1 VRTSSLIRRAF
12 GLCAAAAIL
21 ASCGQSQNQGGV
33 LSTTAPGAILRAA
46 SDSLRSPSNQG
57 RAAAG
62 KRKSGIDPAAAAG
75 RTLLYAAGDVSSY
88 VFTTD
93 GKVVGNITQTA
104 IGACSDKNGDVFF
117 TGVNSI
123 IEFAHGGTTPIASY
137 AVPGT
142 ANSCSIDPTTGN
154 LAAVVFCLTGC
165 GESVVVLT
173 TPGMQVQSY
182 LDSALPSLLF
192 CTYDTNG
199 NLYVDGYSGSQ
210 FGLAELPAG
219 GSALQTIT
227 LSQNIQYAGQIQWD
241 GQYIAV
247 TTTIHP
253 AIEQVQVTGSTGS
266 VVGTTQ
272 LTGVGTR
279 ATQSALYRDKVAVPT
294 GTKSRARST
303 NILFWKYPVGGYPV
317 RTFTGFIGK
326 GHAEITGVAFSLP
339 PKTSR

>member
-1 VRTSSLIRRAF
+1 M
-12 GLCAAAAIL
+12 L
-21 ASCGQSQNQGGV
+21 AGCSQSQNQGGV
-33 LSTTAPGAILRAA
+33 PSVAAPGAIIRVP
-46 SDSLRSPSNQG
+46 SDSPWSPGNQG
-57 RAAAG
+57 RMPLG
-62 KRKSGIDPAAAAG
+62 NHKSRIDAAAG

-93 GKVVGNITQTA
+93 GKVIGNITQTGT
-104 IGACSDKNGDVFF
+104 GACSDKNGDVYF
-117 TGVNSI
+117 TEVNSI

-142 ANSCSIDPTTGN
+142 AYSCSIDPTTGD

-173 TPGMQVQSY
+173 TPGMKVQSY
-182 LDSALPSLLF
+182 SDSALPSLLF

-227 LSQNIQYAGQIQWD
+227 VNQNIQYAGQIQWD
-241 GQYIAV
+241 GQYVAV

-253 AIEQVQVTGSTGS
+253 AIEQVQVTGSTAS
-266 VVGTTQ
+266 VVGTTL
-272 LTGVGTR
+272 LTGVGSR
-279 ATQSALYRDKVAVPT
+279 ATQSSLYRDKVAVPT
-294 GTKSRARST
+294 GTKSRARSI
-303 NILFWKYPVGGYPV
+303 NILFWKYPTGGYPV